1 MTAKTQLKMHRKP
14 MLKQPRLVSAWG
26 SIGDMR
32 IEAGIEIATYLK
44 DKLGARLFGAI
55 EPDDFFNVSIDVEN
69 GVVGEPEFPQNM
81 LYSWENPDGGDL
93 ILFIADREP
102 SHSRYEYTNILLQ
115 VVEQFQVSRV
125 YTLCG
130 FPSLVSHTAEPRVFG
145 VANDEKLLPY
155 LDQYGIT
162 MLGQKSLI
170 SMNGLLL
177 SLARKRAVEGIYL
190 LGEVP
195 AYANEISNPKACL
208 AVLRILTAMLGLN
221 IDMSEFD
228 QWIEQAEAE
237 LDEVAKEASRAF
249 LEDFTIDYR
258 DLFPKENP

>member
-1 MTAKTQLKMHRKP
+1 MQLTLYRNP
-14 MLKQPRLVSAWG
+14 VLKQPCLVSAWG

-32 IEAGIEIATYLK
+32 IEAGTEIAAYLK
-44 DKLGARLFGAI
+44 DKLGARLLGRI
-55 EPDDFFNVSIDVEN
+55 EPDDFFDVSTDVEH
-69 GVVGEPEFPQNM
+69 GLVGEPKFPQNL
-81 LYSWENPDGGDL
+81 LYSWENPEGGDL

-102 SHSRYEYTNILLQ
+102 SHSRYEYANLLLHTA
-115 VVEQFQVSRV
+115 EQFQVSRV
-125 YTLCG
+125 YTVCG

-155 LDQYGIT
+155 LNQYGIT

-177 SLARKRAVEGIYL
+177 SLARKRAVDGIYL

-195 AYANEISNPKACL
+195 AYATELSNPKACL

-221 IDMSEFD
+221 IDMAEFD

-258 DLFPKENP
+258 DLFPNKEDH